1 MRPLHEAIPPT
12 SGLGGIKGFLIGK
25 PGIKHAIYQ
34 LTGDKG
40 RTVLRPFPEIQ
51 NGKEMPWR
59 NSEGDWRFSDWLVVD
74 RAVAYAGL
82 GDKFTCMTQTAG
94 HENDGNESGYL
105 SPIETFFRTLRKAL
119 KDTPK
124 QFYEAGVDEWLKW
137 HEFKGP
143 LPAPDRYGFMQG
155 MLFESKGK
163 PFLAPDNRTQR
174 PAWPVILMVKSSAV
188 YSLGGICNKEVDN
201 FAGNPEDYSA
211 RYASGD
217 PVSCAAGKLIEFN
230 LMKGQGNQ
238 GGGGGGG
245 AFGAWYESKLG
256 ASLPLDPRLVV
267 PAWKPWKELLNYLTE
282 QEQMNLLIGRFPPEA
297 LDYVFRGTV
306 FYDYLGGNIKGKWN
320 QQLTK
325 RQVPAPAPMPYPQ
338 GYPGFIPPGYPIAP
352 GQVMPGQAAPY
363 PPPGPGQ
370 AAPYPPPGPGQAAPY
385 PPAVAPGYPVPYPGM
400 PMAPVPPAP
409 APMIP
414 PGSYP
419 PNPQLPPGY
428 VPAGQVVPVP
438 TTVTPAAAPVQ
449 MPPGID
455 LSGGFQQAGQ
465 SNPGEGEEEAPG
477 LAGGTPS
484 YPPPGAVQPPFDGG
498 RPYTPPGVPNAP
510 QAPMPAAPAPVQP
523 MGDPSAASSAAA
535 AARARL
541 QAAQQRAAAVPPPQ
555 Q

>member
-40 RTVLRPFPEIQ
+40 RTVFRPFPEMQ

-59 NSEGDWRFSDWLVVD
+59 SSEGDWRFSDWLVVD

-82 GDKFTCMTQTAG
+82 GDKFTCLTQTAG
-94 HENDGNESGYL
+94 HEDDGNESSYV
-105 SPIETFFRTLRKAL
+105 SPIELFFRTMRKAL

-143 LPAPDRYGFMQG
+143 LPPTDRFGFMQG

-163 PFLAPDNRTQR
+163 PFMAPDGRTQR

-188 YSLGGICNKEVDN
+188 YSLGGVCNKEVDN
-201 FAGNPEDYSA
+201 FAGNPEDYNA

-217 PVSCAAGKLIEFN
+217 PVSCANGRLIEFN
-230 LMKGQGNQ
+230 LMKGQSQQGS
-238 GGGGGGG
+238 GGGGGG
-245 AFGAWYESKLG
+245 FGAWYESKLG
-256 ASLPLDPRLVV
+256 QAMPLDPRIVV
-267 PAWKPWKELLNYLTE
+267 PAWKPWKELLNWLTE

-297 LDYVFRGTV
+297 IDFAFRGTV
-306 FYDYLGGNIKGKWN
+306 YYDYLGDNIKGKWN

-325 RQVPAPAPMPYPQ
+325 RQVPAPAPVYPQ
-338 GYPGFIPPGYPIAP
+338 SYPGFVPPGYPIAP
-352 GQVMPGQAAPY
+352 GQVMPGQVAPY
-363 PPPGPGQ
+363 PPQGPGQ
-370 AAPYPPPGPGQAAPY
+370 MAPYSP
-385 PPAVAPGYPVPYPGM
+385 PYPGM
-400 PMAPVPPAP
+400 PMAPAPQAP

-414 PGSYP
+414 PGNYP
-419 PNPQLPPGY
+419 TAPQLPPGY
-428 VPAGQVVPVP
+428 APAGQVVPVP
-438 TTVTPAAAPVQ
+438 TTVIPAAAPIQ
-449 MPPGID
+449 APPGVD

-465 SNPGEGEEEAPG
+465 VGAGEGEEEAPG
-477 LAGGTPS
+477 LAGGAPV
-484 YPPPGAVQPPFDGG
+484 YPPPGSPVAPFDGG
-498 RPYTPPGVPNAP
+498 RPYTPPGMPNAP
-510 QAPMPAAPAPVQP
+510 QAPMPAAPMPVQP
-523 MGDPSAASSAAA
+523 TGDPSAASSAAA

-541 QAAQQRAAAVPPPQ
+541 QAAQQRAAAVPPQ